1 MDKPWFKLNP
11 NDFSTEW
18 WRYSD
23 IIDDNI
29 AQILKDEEEIICYF
43 IIQDCNMCGEYW
55 RVSTWYN
62 NDPNR
67 YSYIIFQTEWNFSKS
82 LIEMKENDIVYLN
95 INPNIKFKVKISRFS
110 VDKNQLEYCKIL
122 ERV

>member
-1 MDKPWFKLNP
+1 
-11 NDFSTEW
+11 
-18 WRYSD
+18 
-23 IIDDNI
+23 
-29 AQILKDEEEIICYF
+29 
-43 IIQDCNMCGEYW
+43 MCGEYW